1 MPNTLKT
8 LWNGDFPLS
17 QAFWHYAIAYGTIAN
32 ILAQAAATTADDLA
46 TWMRA
51 LVGGNVFNA
60 DFQRQWL
67 ASPEATE
74 PGKPA
79 MQKYGYGILTI
90 TFGPNVIYYL
100 SRKVLFGPVSKA
112 SRAVG

>member
-32 ILAQAAATTADDLA
+32 ILAQAAAIAAVLA
-46 TWMRA
+46 GLPVAVAIGLHYCGRPRDVDARA
-51 LVGGNVFNA
+51 GRDFNA

-67 ASPEATE
+67 AS
-74 PGKPA
+74 
-79 MQKYGYGILTI
+79 QK
-90 TFGPNVIYYL
+90 
-100 SRKVLFGPVSKA
+100 RQ
-112 SRAVG
+112 SRASPPCRNMAMAS